1 MNKQE
6 VIEEIKKLEGLT
18 ILDKTINFDSKM
30 ISKEKVLNIIK
41 QLDEPENPL
50 PSKEEFINKT
60 KRYEVFQKRTGI
72 QLGIQQEDDSMK
84 AIFTKEEL
92 AEYGFDNLDEY
103 EITEIEE

>member
-41 QLDEPENPL
+41 QLDEQDKL
-50 PSKEEFINKT
+50 VPSKEEFINKV

-72 QLGIQQEDDSMK
+72 QLGIQQEDGLMK
-84 AIFTKEEL
+84 AIFTKKEL
-92 AEYGFDNLDEY
+92 TEYGFDNLDEY
-103 EITEIEE
+103 EITEVKE